1 MPNITKHVH
10 LNPLYFRAKVEEVD
24 AGRVF
29 VNNRAVINILSL
41 YMLGVIGKINK

>member
-10 LNPLYFRAKVEEVD
+10 LKPLYFRAKVEEVD

-29 VNNRAVINILSL
+29 VNNRAVINILPL